1 MLSII
6 FRHIHRPWRVYGI
19 ILCLCIMN
27 LFAQAQPIVTGA
39 ERMDQYLPLLQHK
52 RVALLVNQTSIVGH
66 THLVDTLL
74 KRGIQIVK
82 IFSPEHGFRG
92 QASAGQHVGNTI
104 DSATGIAV
112 ISLYGAGRYKPTD
125 ADLQDVDVLVY
136 DIQDVGVRF
145 YTYISSLQYLME
157 AAAEHHLPLI
167 VLDRPNPNG
176 FYVEGPVLD
185 TNYRSFVGM
194 QPIPVVYGM
203 TPGEYARMLN
213 GEHWLAQGDTCSL
226 TVVPC
231 LHYTHDSLYQLPV
244 APSPNLR
251 NMNAVYLYPSLCF
264 FEGTAISIGRGTDHP
279 FEVFGHPEFPHQLF
293 AFTPKSQ
300 PGATHPPYENQVCY
314 GFSLIQSPAQ
324 TLKEIDHHLV
334 LKWLIKAYRMF
345 PDKAHFFNAYFS
357 KLAGNTILQQ
367 QIEKGYSE
375 RAIRRSWQPALHR
388 FQAIRQKYLLYP

>member
-1 MLSII
+1 
-6 FRHIHRPWRVYGI
+6 
-19 ILCLCIMN
+19 MN